1 MTFSATFVV
10 EISTMVI
17 IKVLRYF
24 ECLSDITIIN
34 FYNNANKK
42 IQPGVFCVLGYTA
55 LVIGAWWAQHQ
66 EVLEIY

>member
-17 IKVLRYF
+17 VKVLRYF
-24 ECLSDITIIN
+24 ECLSDTTIIN
-34 FYNNANKK
+34 FYNDVNKK
-42 IQPGVFCVLGYTA
+42 IPPGFFCVLGYTA